1 MRKHIIII
9 AVLSVIFISTT
20 AHAGFSAG
28 GPPPAEAAPSVV
40 VNAQAG
46 PGFCRPIGRR
56 VFFENCW
63 WQRIRCSRSASR
75 DIHRCISCPDLPG
88 RRCPRGL

>member
-1 MRKHIIII
+1 MRKHSIVI
-9 AVLSVIFISTT
+9 AVLSAIFISTT
-20 AHAGFSAG
+20 AHARMAT
-28 GPPPAEAAPSVV
+28 PAEAASSVV
-40 VNAQAG
+40 EMAKTG